1 MGIQLKEAVVVE
13 GRYDAARVRSVAD
26 AVVVETD
33 GFGIFPQK
41 RPPYDVAFLFLDD
54 NYADHMVPPW
64 AMKLVL
70 GTDDITKGMKR

>member
-1 MGIQLKEAVVVE
+1 MLFF
-13 GRYDAARVRSVAD
+13 
-26 AVVVETD
+26 TD